1 MYVFFNPTYFIVPV
15 RRRGSGQSEFK
26 ARLSRN
32 PWARAHMAEKLQRAR
47 ELCRGHVPK
56 PRDPVPFGYRNWD
69 KAVGVWHNE
78 VGDRRPKFTGTKNQV
93 RVQQKH
99 HRVQRDLIAAAVSG
113 CDTMTRCVIANE
125 SDATMPDTFDPF
137 IQVAAFVRRHYAAE
151 DAGPSGRAAIGLP
164 DASSKN

>member
-1 MYVFFNPTYFIVPV
+1 
-15 RRRGSGQSEFK
+15 
-26 ARLSRN
+26 
-32 PWARAHMAEKLQRAR
+32 MAEKLQRAR

-56 PRDPVPFGYRNWD
+56 QRDPVPFGYRNWD

-125 SDATMPDTFDPF
+125 SDATMPDTSDPF
-137 IQVAAFVRRHYAAE
+137 IQVTAFIRRHYAAE
-151 DAGPSGRAAIGLP
+151 DAAPSGHAAIGLP
-164 DASSKN
+164 DASSKK